1 MEAIRENWR
10 ALQERISQAAHRAGR
25 PPEEIGVVAVTKTRT
40 PQEIEAVIRCGLHL
54 VGENRVQEA
63 AAKQGQVAL
72 EAGWHLIGQ
81 LQTNKAAK
89 AVDLFHCVQSVDNV
103 RLAAALDR
111 HVGQTGR
118 TLEVLIQVNTSGAP
132 QQGGVAPEQTLELAA
147 ALVGLP
153 HLHLRG
159 LMTIGTLSPEEK
171 VVRACFARLRQLRDQ
186 LAAQFPASDW
196 GWLSMGMSGDF
207 ELAIAEG
214 ANLLRLGTALFG
226 VRPS

>member
-10 ALQERISQAAHRAGR
+10 ALQERIAQAAHSAGR
-25 PPEEIGVVAVTKTRT
+25 PPGEIGVVAVTKTRT
-40 PQEIEAVIRCGLHL
+40 PQEIEAAIRCGLHL

-63 AAKQGQVAL
+63 AAKQGQVTL

-89 AVDLFHCVQSVDNV
+89 AIELFSCVQSVDNA

-111 HVGQTGR
+111 HVGQAGR
-118 TLEVLIQVNTSGAP
+118 TLEILIQVNTSGAP
-132 QQGGVAPEQTLELAA
+132 QQGGVSPEQAPELAA
-147 ALVGLP
+147 AIGDLP

-159 LMTIGTLSPEEK
+159 LMTIGALSPEASI
-171 VVRACFARLRQLRDQ
+171 VRASFARLRQLRDQ
-186 LAAQFPASDW
+186 LASQFPAQNW

-226 VRPS
+226 ARQS